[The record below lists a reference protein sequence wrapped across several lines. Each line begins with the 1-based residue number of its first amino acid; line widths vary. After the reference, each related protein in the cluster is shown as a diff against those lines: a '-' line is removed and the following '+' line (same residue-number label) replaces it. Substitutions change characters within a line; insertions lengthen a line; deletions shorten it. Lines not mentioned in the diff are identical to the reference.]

1 VRVYICAMAYRANI
15 VKMLETLVTQLE
27 SNHFNIKSSMK
38 QEFVAF
44 VNDFFRNHL
53 GREDASFVMN
63 QALLM
68 ATAGNVHVIIAS
80 DNTKS
85 LEIPGCSIPMRD
97 TVEAFIVVDG
107 VVAYDSYKMRVFRRP
122 PKTPQETPDPK
133 PTPLANSIQTP
144 DPLPAVSSLTNAFQP
159 NPPPV
164 IANAVQSPSTA
175 PAIANAFQAPSPAPA
190 IANAFQAPA
199 SPPATS
205 SFNFSTSPGPSTFA
219 FPAKPATPAATSGF
233 SLPAAFSSP
242 TNLFAAR

>member
-1 VRVYICAMAYRANI
+1 MAYRANI

-63 QALLM
+63 QTLLM

-80 DNTKS
+80 DNTRA

-122 PKTPQETPDPK
+122 PKTLQETPDPK
-133 PTPLANSIQTP
+133 PTPLVNTLQTP
-144 DPLPAVSSLTNAFQP
+144 DPLPPVSSSLTNAVQPP

-175 PAIANAFQAPSPAPA
+175 PAIANAFQAP
-190 IANAFQAPA
+190 A

-205 SFNFSTSPGPSTFA
+205 SFNFPTSPGPSTFA

>member
-1 VRVYICAMAYRANI
+1 MAYRANI

-63 QALLM
+63 QTLLM

-133 PTPLANSIQTP
+133 PTPLANSIQTS
-144 DPLPAVSSLTNAFQP
+144 DPLPPVSSLTNAFQP
-159 NPPPV
+159 PAPTPV
-164 IANAVQSPSTA
+164 IANAVQST
-175 PAIANAFQAPSPAPA
+175 APA

-233 SLPAAFSSP
+233 SLPTAFSSP